1 MIAGPSSTAMAAPT
15 SPAVNYPSNEH
26 RLGFI
31 YDQNAPRSLVASVIS
46 ARINTFEEREA
57 TMLVTCASPCPT
69 SVNFPQQT
77 ITHRSGSIWEGQ
89 HAVSGTTTSWGCDVG
104 SGGYVTQGK
113 TIEVA
118 RNCTHVTV
126 GPSGNIVATATE
138 SLALCDMYLRSKM
151 LFVTAGLDEWHKVE
165 STPDETPD
173 EEFSEFSSY
182 ILKASGCTATSTPAA
197 SPAGATTLPKGE
209 SGSQPTTQA
218 TASPS
223 SSRSAAQ
230 QTKLGPLLL
239 VGAVVLSV
247 FNGAL

>member
-1 MIAGPSSTAMAAPT
+1 MAAPT
-15 SPAVNYPSNEH
+15 GPAINHPSNDY
-26 RLGFI
+26 RLAFL
-31 YDQNAPRSLVASVIS
+31 YDQNAPQSLVGSVIS
-46 ARINTFEEREA
+46 AATKEFEEREA
-57 TMLVTCASPCPT
+57 TLLVTCASPCPT

-89 HAVSGTTTSWGCDVG
+89 YAVSGTTTSWGCDLG
-104 SGGYVTQGK
+104 SGAYVTQGK
-113 TIEVA
+113 TIENG

-126 GPSGNIVATATE
+126 GPSGNTLATATE
-138 SLALCDMYLRSKM
+138 TLAECDVDARSKM
-151 LFVTAGLDEWHKVE
+151 LFVTAGLDEWRKVE
-165 STPDETPD
+165 STPKKSP
-173 EEFSEFSSY
+173 EEQLSAYSSA
-182 ILKASGCTATSTPAA
+182 LKSKGCTATTTPVA

-239 VGAVVLSV
+239 VSAVVLGV